1 MKQES
6 YNGVYWSA
14 EDLIGCKQALNIL
27 LSKGVS
33 LETLKT
39 LNFGALNV
47 EAVIEEETRTNN

>member
-1 MKQES
+1 MKTYES

-14 EDLIGCKQALNIL
+14 EDLISCKQALCIL
-27 LSKGVS
+27 LANGVD

-47 EAVIEEETRTNN
+47 EAVIEEETK